1 MSIRLRASDDAVS
14 EVDERYLSFCIDLGQ
29 IAEPTR
35 FWNPDGSGETTGRP
49 SYDFGRVRLR
59 NLARALAPALLRIG
73 GTEADRAFYALDGAP
88 PARPP
93 PPYCSVLTA
102 AHVDAVGAFAKAC
115 GLQIMFAVNAGWG
128 ARANTNGPW
137 EAAQARALMKYVR
150 ARGHA
155 FVVWELGNEP
165 NGWPFLQRNLAV
177 TPEAYAADLLELTNL
192 RDAESPG
199 SLVAAP
205 STAWFPS
212 TVGEVPAIATTR
224 PPQLISWGGYLRRAL
239 AAAASL
245 ERARSAALGNQ
256 RRRVPDVV
264 TWHFYPGQ
272 SDRVAPNMRLRATL
286 AAYRRA
292 AAGAAVAAAA
302 AAWAAAVGWP
312 GRVLGG
318 GAAGLAGAVGLA
330 AAAAAAA
337 VFVVV
342 VFLAHV
348 LLSPVGPRTLTDP
361 RRLDRVRHWAKTV
374 SAAAEAATAAGGDAI
389 SDAGAPA
396 RRDATTPECWLGET
410 GSAQAGGQ
418 PGVSG
423 RWVGALWWLDQL
435 GAVAAAGHRLQCR
448 QTLSG
453 SDYGLLDD
461 GTLAPTAEFWCSVL
475 WRRLMGTRVFA
486 VDAAP
491 RAPRT
496 LRLYCHDGRAPQ
508 KGSDSARAAGGG
520 GVRVYL
526 AINLA
531 APGSAPAQ
539 LDAGVGADGACD
551 VWLLTAAALDATE
564 MAVNGAPPAAAA
576 DGVVPDL
583 PPRREWGGRITLPAG
598 AAAFVRVGGGGGR

>member
-1 MSIRLRASDDAVS
+1 
-14 EVDERYLSFCIDLGQ
+14 
-29 IAEPTR
+29 
-35 FWNPDGSGETTGRP
+35 
-49 SYDFGRVRLR
+49 
-59 NLARALAPALLRIG
+59 
-73 GTEADRAFYALDGAP
+73 
-88 PARPP
+88 
-93 PPYCSVLTA
+93 
-102 AHVDAVGAFAKAC
+102 
-115 GLQIMFAVNAGWG
+115 
-128 ARANTNGPW
+128 
-137 EAAQARALMKYVR
+137 MKYVR
-150 ARGHA
+150 DRGHA

-165 NGWPFLQRNLAV
+165 NGWPSSSATSRC
-177 TPEAYAADLLELTNL
+177 EAYAADLLELTNL

-224 PPQLISWGGYLRRAL
+224 PPQIISWGGYLRRAL

-272 SDRVAPNMRLRATL
+272 SDRVRQHAPPRHA
-286 AAYRRA
+286 RRA
-292 AAGAAVAAAA
+292 PPRRRRRGGPRGGG
-302 AAWAAAVGWP
+302 VG
-312 GRVLGG
+312 GGGRLARRVLGG
-318 GAAGLAGAVGLA
+318 GAAGFAGAVGLA

-337 VFVVV
+337 AVFVVV
-342 VFLAHV
+342 VVLAHV
-348 LLSPVGPRTLTDP
+348 LLSPVGPFTDP

-374 SAAAEAATAAGGDAI
+374 SAAARRRRRRRRRDFRRGG
-389 SDAGAPA
+389 PA
-396 RRDATTPECWLGET
+396 RRDGTTPECWLGET

-508 KGSDSARAAGGG
+508 GSDM
-520 GVRVYL
+520 
-526 AINLA
+526 
-531 APGSAPAQ
+531 PAPAAVCASTSRSTCV
-539 LDAGVGADGACD
+539 AGSCP
-551 VWLLTAAALDATE
+551 
-564 MAVNGAPPAAAA
+564 AVRRRRRRRRRARRVAA
-576 DGVVPDL
+576 DGGGA
-583 PPRREWGGRITLPAG
+583 RRDRDGGQRRAARRRRRRRRPTCRRAASG
-598 AAAFVRVGGGGGR
+598 AAGSRCPPAPPPSCAWVRRRPLIG